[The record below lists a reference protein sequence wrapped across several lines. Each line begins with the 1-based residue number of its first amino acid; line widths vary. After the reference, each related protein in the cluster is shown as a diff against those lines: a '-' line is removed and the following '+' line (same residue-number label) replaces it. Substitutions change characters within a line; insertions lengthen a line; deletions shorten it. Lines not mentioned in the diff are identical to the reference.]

1 MAILR
6 LNLKLYRN
14 LCGEEKPMER
24 RLLNND
30 EIASGL
36 ANLNGWK
43 AKDGKLKKKYAFS
56 NFAESLAFVNRIGEV
71 AESMDHHPD
80 IKFGWGYAKI
90 ATTTHDRGGITD
102 VDFALAKKIDAL

>member
-1 MAILR
+1 
-6 LNLKLYRN
+6 
-14 LCGEEKPMER
+14 MER

-36 ANLNGWK
+36 ANLKGWK
-43 AKDGKLKKKYAFS
+43 AKDEKLKKKYEFS
-56 NFAESLAFVNRIGEV
+56 NFAESLAFVNRVGEI

-90 ATTTHDRGGITD
+90 STTTHDRGGVTD
-102 VDFALAKKIDAL
+102 VDVALAKKIDQL